1 MKTSAWI
8 WQSFSWRIPRK
19 RISRH
24 QRQSPNISIDMLYH
38 HQCQGQMSVWRKC
51 TIKWTLLVKITAI
64 STRNLNK
71 FLHACFY
78 LYCIFYF
85 HSFFVELFFIFY
97 FQSFFVELFF
107 TFYFQRTP
115 VKSTCSADG
124 FLLKD
129 IFYFHYH
136 YYQSCFNC
144 LPWTVK

>member
-38 HQCQGQMSVWRKC
+38 HQSQGQMSVWRKC

-71 FLHACFY
+71 FLHACLKLVFI
-78 LYCIFYF
+78 CIA
-85 HSFFVELFFIFY
+85 FFIFI
-97 FQSFFVELFF
+97 
-107 TFYFQRTP
+107 
-115 VKSTCSADG
+115 A
-124 FLLKD
+124 FLLNYFLYS
-129 IFYFHYH
+129 IFKAFLLNYFLYSIFKGP
-136 YYQSCFNC
+136 QWKALVVLMASS
-144 LPWTVK
+144 